1 MKKHDTEPK
10 NTISV
15 TVVNDVEEAD
25 IWILPQNERNL
36 KTSLWGT
43 ATIRKLI
50 VGGSSA
56 VSVGVSEKYI
66 VRIIDTDKAYYS
78 ASDITLD
85 DGYTVRFQTDETK
98 FEAVIEVLDQSS
110 EVVSSGKA
118 FRGVF
123 GAN

>member
-1 MKKHDTEPK
+1 M
-10 NTISV
+10 
-15 TVVNDVEEAD
+15 
-25 IWILPQNERNL
+25 
-36 KTSLWGT
+36 
-43 ATIRKLI
+43 
-50 VGGSSA
+50 
-56 VSVGVSEKYI
+56 SVGVSEKYI